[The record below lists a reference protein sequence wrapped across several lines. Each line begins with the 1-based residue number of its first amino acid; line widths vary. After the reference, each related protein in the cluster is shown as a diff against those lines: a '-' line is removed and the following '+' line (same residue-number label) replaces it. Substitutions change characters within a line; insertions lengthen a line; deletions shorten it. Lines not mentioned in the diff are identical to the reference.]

1 MAMEVIDLKPD
12 AIFVTSTRLL
22 FVFKQATT
30 TIPIVGVTA
39 DPVRLGLVASLARP
53 GGNITKV
60 AHDPGIEFYNKRF
73 ELLKEAVPKVAKLG
87 LLLSRPLVEKSPY
100 GAATREAANKA
111 GIELVWPI
119 EATYWRDE
127 EYRPAFERM
136 AREGVDGVVVPEQN
150 ENWTYRR
157 LIIALAKEF
166 QPPAIYPERM
176 FVELGGLMSFGV
188 DGVDFGRDC
197 ARVVAEISTVQIR
210 PISQS
215 RNQRN
220 MS

>member
-1 MAMEVIDLKPD
+1 M
-12 AIFVTSTRLL
+12 
-22 FVFKQATT
+22 
-30 TIPIVGVTA
+30 
-39 DPVRLGLVASLARP
+39 RLGLVASLARP
-53 GGNITKV
+53 GGNITGV

-119 EATYWRDE
+119 EGIYWRDE

-136 AREGVDGVVVPEQN
+136 AREGVGGVVVPEHN
-150 ENWTYRR
+150 ENWTFRR

-166 QPPAIYPERM
+166 QLPAIYPERM

-188 DGVDFGRDC
+188 DWVDFGRNC
-197 ARVVAEISTVQIR
+197 ARVVAEIFNGANPANI
-210 PISQS
+210 PISQPTKYELTL
-215 RNQRN
+215 NQKTAKALGIN
-220 MS
+220 IPPSLLVQAEKVIE